1 MKRALVCVWLSATVA
16 LGQESLDPSVRTV
29 RVVGQGLHGQPIVV
43 GEYGVRIEFEG
54 TTAQPMDY
62 RIRVRHLDAEG
73 RETENVFINDPFRMS
88 TLTAMPH
95 QAAPTGVR
103 TWRWKYSTT
112 IPGPK
117 GLEQLPHSGFYRG
130 WVEEAETGRAVATF
144 DFVRADHQVND
155 LLRIRQRRLPS
166 AIAPYNEAIS
176 ASVTIPLNDAWTGD
190 ERLNPMLVRSVEVIK
205 NREWARRTSVKVY
218 DDDSN
223 TWVDGAGTDKMTFV
237 AGGILPGNEYRELD
251 LRNLDDYPAGDT
263 LRPRS
268 GADLSRFFFP
278 GRPDHNGL
286 PAYTEMARGADEEL
300 TEFQFIWQGDEPA
313 DPPPIAIVGEFS
325 GWEVRPEWTMLYDRF
340 RGRYVLLRPLRRGR
354 YDYQYVIDGNDWVR
368 LEGNAWATRNIY
380 TALIVYQDQR
390 FGGFDRIIGVAQV
403 ESTGAS
409 RGGTAPNEF

>member
-1 MKRALVCVWLSATVA
+1 MRRALVFVWLLATA
-16 LGQESLDPSVRTV
+16 AFGQESLDPSVRSV
-29 RVVGQGLHGQPIVV
+29 RVVGQGLRGQPIVV

-54 TTAQPMDY
+54 TTGQPMDY

-88 TLTAMPH
+88 TLTAVPH

-117 GLEQLPHSGFYRG
+117 GLEQLPYSGYYRG
-130 WVEEAETGRAVATF
+130 WIEEAETGRAVATF

-155 LLRIRQRRLPS
+155 LLRIRHRRLPS
-166 AIAPYNEAIS
+166 AIAPYNEAVS
-176 ASVTIPLNDAWTGD
+176 ASVTVPLNGLWAGD
-190 ERLNPMLVRSVEVIK
+190 ERLNPMLLRSVEIIK

-218 DDDSN
+218 DDDPN

-268 GADLSRFFFP
+268 GADQSRFFFP

-286 PAYTEMARGADEEL
+286 PAYAEMARGADEEL
-300 TEFQFIWQGDEPA
+300 TEFQFIWQGDESA

-325 GWEVRPEWTMLYDRF
+325 GWAVRPEWNMSYDRLRRRF
-340 RGRYVLLRPLRRGR
+340 VLLRPLRRGR

-368 LEGNAWATRNIY
+368 LEGNAWSTRNIY